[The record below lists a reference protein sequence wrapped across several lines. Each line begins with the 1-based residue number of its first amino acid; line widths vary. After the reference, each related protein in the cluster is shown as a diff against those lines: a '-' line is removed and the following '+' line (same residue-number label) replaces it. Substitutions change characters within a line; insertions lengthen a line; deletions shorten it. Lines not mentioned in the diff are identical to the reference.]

1 MNCRNSLAVLK
12 EYFLYLSV
20 TLKRKT
26 DLEQK
31 YIKDIR
37 EKKRK
42 AKKVVCKYPSP
53 YYILLSALATD
64 MTAKVRSL
72 NIAL

>member
-31 YIKDIR
+31 YNKDI
-37 EKKRK
+37 RK